1 MTARNSSSWW
11 ISISQLPI
19 APLRTGAGSR
29 RGLPTMVFPVREMAH
44 RILHCGHLDLPYG
57 DQRQPRGSLR
67 LGINTDIDWR
77 DARAGGGKLCQ
88 DATIAPTTPSGKSDF
103 PI

>member
-1 MTARNSSSWW
+1 MLGASMTARNSSSWW

-57 DQRQPRGSLR
+57 DERQPRGSLR
-67 LGINTDIDWR
+67 QGRRRETLV
-77 DARAGGGKLCQ
+77 ACQ